1 MFLKCGSAQTSY
13 RPITFI
19 TSFDHSNKHSLCCL
33 PATNLTKL
41 SMTLL
46 DGVLQP
52 SELEFFVSR
61 REIAKQVFKH
71 LVLYYH

>member
-13 RPITFI
+13 RPIKFI
-19 TSFDHSNKHSLCCL
+19 ASFDDSNKHSLCCL

-46 DGVLQP
+46 DVILSGWVNYIESL
-52 SELEFFVSR
+52 
-61 REIAKQVFKH
+61 
-71 LVLYYH
+71 LVVGR